1 MIPRLP
7 DIKDLSTSNF
17 SKVSVLDV
25 SAKMPE
31 EKDQKQ
37 IGKAEEAGSRSR
49 GNSSGL
55 GESIQDSVFYS
66 SSDDM
71 SPRAYQNTPR
81 VEYSSVIC
89 NGYKGQ
95 QNPKHKYLRSDST
108 QPLLHDLSP
117 SPNQCENIWF
127 QAAKEEVSKACQDEE
142 PGEKVRIAS
151 WDDFPLLRG
160 LMINEEAE
168 KDSAP

>member
-1 MIPRLP
+1 MR
-7 DIKDLSTSNF
+7 
-17 SKVSVLDV
+17 
-25 SAKMPE
+25 
-31 EKDQKQ
+31 
-37 IGKAEEAGSRSR
+37 
-49 GNSSGL
+49 
-55 GESIQDSVFYS
+55 
-66 SSDDM
+66 
-71 SPRAYQNTPR
+71 PRAYQNTPR

-89 NGYKGQ
+89 NSYKGQ

>member
-1 MIPRLP
+1 
-7 DIKDLSTSNF
+7 
-17 SKVSVLDV
+17 
-25 SAKMPE
+25 
-31 EKDQKQ
+31 
-37 IGKAEEAGSRSR
+37 
-49 GNSSGL
+49 
-55 GESIQDSVFYS
+55 
-66 SSDDM
+66 M

-81 VEYSSVIC
+81 VEYSSVVC

-127 QAAKEEVSKACQDEE
+127 QGAKEEASKACQDEE